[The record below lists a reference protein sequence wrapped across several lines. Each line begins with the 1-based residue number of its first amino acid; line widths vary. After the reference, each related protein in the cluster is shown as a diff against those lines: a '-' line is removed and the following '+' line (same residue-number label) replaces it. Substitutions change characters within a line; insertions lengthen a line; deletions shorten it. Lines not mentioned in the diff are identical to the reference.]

1 MLKNFCRYSTQ
12 NLTFLIGSSL
22 ESLLMKTK
30 KIFFESFIFLIKLG
44 EGEKNIEKLS
54 FLMKKQNLKT
64 KYNFHLV

>member
-30 KIFFESFIFLIKLG
+30 NIFNEGFIFLIKLS
-44 EGEKNIEKLS
+44 EGDKNIEKLS
-54 FLMKKQNLKT
+54 LLMKKQNLKT
-64 KYNFHLV
+64 KYDFRLV